1 MSHMGRQAEHEARSA
16 MSSAKKK
23 PAKSKKPHPL
33 KDEVARLKGIIAVQH
48 ELIRA
53 LRNCNAALDADRLMH
68 RGAEIT
74 MTFQR

>member
-1 MSHMGRQAEHEARSA
+1 MKKPPKKAS
-16 MSSAKKK
+16 KK
-23 PAKSKKPHPL
+23 PAKQPNPL
-33 KDEVARLKGIIAVQH
+33 EAEVARLQGIIAVQH

-74 MTFQR
+74 MTFPR

>member
-1 MSHMGRQAEHEARSA
+1 M
-16 MSSAKKK
+16 KKK
-23 PAKSKKPHPL
+23 PAKKPANKPVKKPNPL
-33 KDEVARLKGIIAVQH
+33 QAEVTRLQGILAVQH

-74 MTFQR
+74 MTFER

>member
-1 MSHMGRQAEHEARSA
+1 M
-16 MSSAKKK
+16 KKTPKK
-23 PAKSKKPHPL
+23 PAKRPAKKPHPL
-33 KDEVARLKGIIAVQH
+33 EAEVARLRGIVAVQH

-53 LRNCNAALDADRLMH
+53 LRNCNAALDADRLMN

>member
-1 MSHMGRQAEHEARSA
+1 V
-16 MSSAKKK
+16 KKK
-23 PAKSKKPHPL
+23 PAKRPAKKAHPL
-33 KDEVARLKGIIAVQH
+33 EAEVARLRGIVAVQH

-53 LRNCNAALDADRLMH
+53 LRNCNAALDADRLMN

>member
-1 MSHMGRQAEHEARSA
+1 M
-16 MSSAKKK
+16 KKTPKK
-23 PAKSKKPHPL
+23 PAKRPAKKPHQL
-33 KDEVARLKGIIAVQH
+33 QAEVARLQRVIAVQH

-74 MTFQR
+74 MTFPR

>member
-1 MSHMGRQAEHEARSA
+1 MRMSSSMGRPVSKSR
-16 MSSAKKK
+16 KK
-23 PAKSKKPHPL
+23 PARRKVPPKTPTAKQA
-33 KDEVARLKGIIAVQH
+33 EIARLKGIIAVQH

-74 MTFQR
+74 MTFER

>member
-1 MSHMGRQAEHEARSA
+1 M
-16 MSSAKKK
+16 KKK
-23 PAKSKKPHPL
+23 PAKRPAKKPHPL
-33 KDEVARLKGIIAVQH
+33 EAEVARLRGIVAVQH

-53 LRNCNAALDADRLMH
+53 LRNCNAALDADRLMN

>member
-1 MSHMGRQAEHEARSA
+1 MRKSR
-16 MSSAKKK
+16 KK
-23 PAKSKKPHPL
+23 PAKRPAKKPHPL
-33 KDEVARLKGIIAVQH
+33 EAEVARLRGIVAVQH

-74 MTFQR
+74 MTFER

>member
-1 MSHMGRQAEHEARSA
+1 MKKQP
-16 MSSAKKK
+16 KK
-23 PAKSKKPHPL
+23 PAKQPAKKPNPL
-33 KDEVARLKGIIAVQH
+33 AAEVARLRAIIAVQH

-74 MTFQR
+74 MTFER

>member
-1 MSHMGRQAEHEARSA
+1 MRK
-16 MSSAKKK
+16 SSKK
-23 PAKSKKPHPL
+23 PAKRPAKKPHPL
-33 KDEVARLKGIIAVQH
+33 EAEVARLRGIVAVQH

-74 MTFQR
+74 MTFER

>member
-1 MSHMGRQAEHEARSA
+1 MKKQP
-16 MSSAKKK
+16 KK
-23 PAKSKKPHPL
+23 PAKKPAKKPNPL
-33 KDEVARLKGIIAVQH
+33 AAEVARLRAIIAVQH

-74 MTFQR
+74 MTFER

>member
-1 MSHMGRQAEHEARSA
+1 MKKQP
-16 MSSAKKK
+16 KK
-23 PAKSKKPHPL
+23 PAKQPAKKPNPL
-33 KDEVARLKGIIAVQH
+33 AAEVARLRAIIAVQH

-74 MTFQR
+74 RTFER